1 MNHPLGFS
9 LTFYSFNLPLA
20 ATFHHFGICRAAFSQ
35 TPPPQTLIASSDR
48 CSSPSLPLYFW
59 LHTILPTLFSFLH
72 LLFYHVFPSP
82 APVINHQLSSFT
94 CHLFTSTIIPSPPLP
109 SFASCSFSLAE
120 SCSVCLC
127 SSLAV
132 TDWFALCWFWW
143 RRCWCFQDGEMRK
156 VTGSTPAV
164 VNWQCV
170 DQTGLNQNCSPLSA
184 AHKKNCSH
192 VCMTQLHHRLSLV
205 SILWLKMQL

>member
-35 TPPPQTLIASSDR
+35 TPPPPTLIASSDR

-59 LHTILPTLFSFLH
+59 LHTILPTLFSFLY

-94 CHLFTSTIIPSPPLP
+94 CHLFTSTIIPSPPSP
-109 SFASCSFSLAE
+109 SFASCSFSLAL

-127 SSLAV
+127 SSRCDRLIR
-132 TDWFALCWFWW
+132 TLLILME
-143 RRCWCFQDGEMRK
+143 RRCWCFQDGEMGK

-164 VNWQCV
+164 VN
-170 DQTGLNQNCSPLSA
+170 
-184 AHKKNCSH
+184 
-192 VCMTQLHHRLSLV
+192 
-205 SILWLKMQL
+205 